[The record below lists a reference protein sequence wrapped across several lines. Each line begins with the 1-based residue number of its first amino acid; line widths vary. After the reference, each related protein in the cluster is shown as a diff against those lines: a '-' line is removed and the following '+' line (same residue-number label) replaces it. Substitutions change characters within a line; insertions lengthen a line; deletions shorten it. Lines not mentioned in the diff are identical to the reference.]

1 VKVYVP
7 TASLPL
13 GVKVP
18 VQVMVSPLGAPQL
31 AALKEPPLNP
41 MPPNETSAAVGGVP
55 APVHDRSAVIRRTPS
70 SRSLHCSGSLRL
82 RDGRRDAVTVW
93 TNDPLLGLWFV
104 SPR

>member
-1 VKVYVP
+1 MAKLPVCPLNGVAAVAQNAAVKVYVP

-13 GVKVP
+13 GLKVP

-55 APVHDRSAVIRRTPS
+55 APVHDRSAVIPT
-70 SRSLHCSGSLRL
+70 
-82 RDGRRDAVTVW
+82 DAVE
-93 TNDPLLGLWFV
+93 P
-104 SPR
+104 